1 MDAILNL
8 FKFIVVFLLICMLV
22 GLIYFGIVAYRG
34 GSDAFLT
41 FRNAYTVETF
51 LTRLRNGDGAN
62 PQEHGRLYKIARALR
77 PELVGE
83 LPKDDAIP
91 YDYRYFSKEVVANFL
106 RDSSASL
113 KTLKEDPNILQVFAP
128 QDEYAAKLLLLSGA
142 NDGIVRGTRTM
153 RGYAKRLEMTGTYT
167 SAFDYPTG
175 LFVIDGEVLNP
186 ALQTWDG
193 LVIIDA
199 SGKLYIKDIRQ
210 LEYRFRRYDIAHSHQ
225 DYLDFLDIASA
236 EKLSIFQT
244 HLLITGGAID
254 TSPTSD
260 RRFRR
265 RAIFQ
270 DQQHRVAVYDSFE
283 QEPTL
288 YELAETLK
296 NTYGA
301 TEAVNLD
308 MGPYGYCARYENG
321 ARTKLY
327 FAKGQGIRLSNILIF
342 NYR

>member
-1 MDAILNL
+1 MYQILNV
-8 FKFIVVFLLICMLV
+8 FKYFVALLLIGILI
-22 GLIYFGIVAYRG
+22 GLISLAVISYRD
-34 GSDAFLT
+34 SDAFLT

-51 LTRLRNGDGAN
+51 LTRLRNGDASN
-62 PQEHGRLYKIARALR
+62 PKEHGRLYKVVQALR

-106 RDSSASL
+106 KDDSASL
-113 KTLKEDPNILQVFAP
+113 KALKEDPNILQVFAP

-199 SGKLYIKDIRQ
+199 SGKLYIKDIRR
-210 LEYRFRRYDIAHSHQ
+210 LEYNFQEYDIDHSRQ
-225 DYLDFLDIASA
+225 DYLNFLKIA
-236 EKLSIFQT
+236 ERTKLSIFQT

-270 DQQHRVAVYDSFE
+270 DQQHRIAVYDSFE
-283 QEPTL
+283 QQPTL

-296 NTYGA
+296 NVYGA

-327 FAKGQGIRLSNILIF
+327 FAKGQNIRLSNILIF

>member
-8 FKFIVVFLLICMLV
+8 FKYVIVFLLICVFV
-22 GLIYFGIVAYRG
+22 GLIYAAVMFYQ

-41 FRNAYTVETF
+41 FRNAYTIETF
-51 LTRLRNGDGAN
+51 LTRLRNGAAST
-62 PQEHGRLYKIARALR
+62 PEEHGRLHKVVQALR
-77 PELVGE
+77 PELVGK
-83 LPKDDAIP
+83 LPKDDDIP
-91 YDYRYFSKEVVANFL
+91 YDYRYFSKEVVPSFL
-106 RDSSASL
+106 KETSASL

-128 QDEYAAKLLLLSGA
+128 KEEYAAKLLLLSGS
-142 NDGIVRGTRTM
+142 NDGIIRGSRTIS
-153 RGYAKRLEMTGTYT
+153 GYAKRLEMTGTYT
-167 SAFDYPTG
+167 SSFDYPTG

-193 LVIIDA
+193 LVIIDK
-199 SGKLYIKDIRQ
+199 SGKLYLKDIRR
-210 LEYRFRRYDIAHSHQ
+210 LEYNFREYDIAHSHQ
-225 DYLDFLDIASA
+225 DYLDFLKIAKQA
-236 EKLSIFQT
+236 GLSIFQT

-254 TSPTSD
+254 TSPTSE

-270 DQQHRVAVYDSFE
+270 DQQHRIAVYDSLE

-296 NTYGA
+296 NNYGA